1 LGWSGSKCREAV
13 IVAVIAMKTAAYC
26 SAAKKEKTLKR
37 CSHEKDN
44 GKSHN
49 RQGSTAEFTVD

>member
-1 LGWSGSKCREAV
+1 M
-13 IVAVIAMKTAAYC
+13 AVIAMKTAAYC
-26 SAAKKEKTLKR
+26 SAAKKAKTLRR

-49 RQGSTAEFTVD
+49 RQGSTAGCTVD